1 MYVLLMLSAIALI
14 LLPMLL
20 FKKKVLPVKYLQGV
34 SLIKIAAIFVLCTVV
49 MATGFAGEADAS
61 PEPDVAGAAGAGLAT
76 GIGYLAAALSTGMAC
91 IGAGIAVAAS
101 ASAAIGASAEN
112 PAMMGRVLIFVAMGE
127 GVTLFGLLVS
137 IMILGR
143 L

>member
-1 MYVLLMLSAIALI
+1 MYLLLMFVTLLIAV
-14 LLPMLL
+14 PPLL
-20 FKKKVLPVKYLQGV
+20 FIKRGFSARHLKKVSAVKM
-34 SLIKIAAIFVLCTVV
+34 AAIFVLCMTVF
-49 MATGFAGEADAS
+49 AFGFAGQAS
-61 PEPDVAGAAGAGLAT
+61 AASEDKATDSGFAT
-76 GIGYLAAALSTGMAC
+76 GVGYLAAAVSTGLAC

-101 ASAAIGASAEN
+101 ASAAIGASAED
-112 PAMMGRVLIFVAMGE
+112 PSMMGRVLIFVAMGE

>member
-1 MYVLLMLSAIALI
+1 MYHL
-14 LLPMLL
+14 LLPITLALVFATPILYRKKAFPLRYLKTASIAKIGAVFLL
-20 FKKKVLPVKYLQGV
+20 C
-34 SLIKIAAIFVLCTVV
+34 AIVV
-49 MATGFAGEADAS
+49 VAGFAGRADA
-61 PEPDVAGAAGAGLAT
+61 AAESAAASDGFAT
-76 GIGYLAAALSTGMAC
+76 GVGYIAAALSTGMAC

-101 ASAAIGASAEN
+101 ASAAIGASAED
-112 PAMMGRVLIFVAMGE
+112 PSMMGRVLIFVAMGE

>member
-1 MYVLLMLSAIALI
+1 MYAMLMLSAVLII
-14 LLPMLL
+14 LLPALL
-20 FKKKVLPVKYLQGV
+20 FKKNILPMKYLG
-34 SLIKIAAIFVLCTVV
+34 SMSILKIAAIFILCVV
-49 MATGFAGEADAS
+49 FVAAGFAGRADAA
-61 PEPDVAGAAGAGLAT
+61 PGEGAVRDGFAT

-112 PAMMGRVLIFVAMGE
+112 PSMMGRVLIFVAMGE

>member
-1 MYVLLMLSAIALI
+1 MYFNPLLLLPPVVLLI
-14 LLPMLL
+14 LLPPLL
-20 FKKKVLPVKYLQGV
+20 FMKDILPIVHLRSV
-34 SLIKIAAIFVLCTVV
+34 SLLKIVAIFVFCAVF
-49 MATGFAGEADAS
+49 MAAGFAGRAEAATEGAS
-61 PEPDVAGAAGAGLAT
+61 TRDGFAT